1 MKKKSFLM
9 LLAMLLTASLALGLA
24 ACGDSGTETELSLE
38 ITSAAATV
46 EYGSPY
52 QLAYTAEHADS
63 VEVTVTVK
71 DGEEQTPVET
81 GYDAEA
87 KTFTAA
93 EIGEYTLTVTA
104 VKGEEEKTDS
114 VIVTVQ
120 DTAAPELTVD
130 LTPLTADVNES
141 LALPVAT
148 ASDPVDGDLSDQ
160 IDVQVTKAF
169 NGSLEKSE
177 EDGVYYFTSRAAGS
191 FLISYYVQD
200 KNGNDAEEFLQVT
213 VEALTA
219 ETTLTE
225 EENRIDNLSQ
235 SGVTFV
241 ENFAKGYESD
251 FAQGLSYGSN
261 IPSVS
266 IEGTTDMIAG
276 NSLVFNYDGGTSTTN
291 TRYFF
296 SSMDS
301 FIKTGKWTISM
312 DIKVLSGS
320 VPSSIYFSFIQD
332 GSQQG
337 DDVPFTLEN
346 EIGKV
351 QTITYSDIKSFGE
364 GETWWFT
371 MFFMGNAS
379 FDDFKIAVDN
389 IRITWEE
396 VVIATVDRTGT
407 PKDLTIDDLT
417 ADGGYTLTGADD
429 NYTDLGGTGNPT
441 YVQIDKLVAGS
452 LLTEEEVA
460 NLTSDNGFNSP
471 YAIQIKSQI
480 NNFLSLSNVCNDPGY
495 DYTLTVRYYA
505 KNAANGW
512 HLFMTNAG
520 GTQTGA
526 TGVTFQNGVGTLTVS
541 FLGDASYTNV
551 GFYSGNVGEIYIGDI
566 TVSATVHQAAA
577 TTPNGNTVG
586 QTWTIDYA
594 TANPGADASK
604 WSRVSTADVPELA
617 GLEGFGASCVL
628 VSQSGDKTAELF
640 QNNNTYFED
649 GCKYEITFFLYVKT
663 LSGGSLMARCDGAFP
678 VLVNDGT
685 TGYQKVTIERTGKWD
700 WTSLYTNTAT
710 VEVYLGSIQIEL
722 VEIL

>member
-1 MKKKSFLM
+1 M
-9 LLAMLLTASLALGLA
+9 
-24 ACGDSGTETELSLE
+24 
-38 ITSAAATV
+38 
-46 EYGSPY
+46 
-52 QLAYTAEHADS
+52 
-63 VEVTVTVK
+63 
-71 DGEEQTPVET
+71 
-81 GYDAEA
+81 
-87 KTFTAA
+87 
-93 EIGEYTLTVTA
+93 
-104 VKGEEEKTDS
+104 
-114 VIVTVQ
+114 
-120 DTAAPELTVD
+120 
-130 LTPLTADVNES
+130 PL
-141 LALPVAT
+141 
-148 ASDPVDGDLSDQ
+148 
-160 IDVQVTKAF
+160 
-169 NGSLEKSE
+169 
-177 EDGVYYFTSRAAGS
+177 
-191 FLISYYVQD
+191 
-200 KNGNDAEEFLQVT
+200 
-213 VEALTA
+213 
-219 ETTLTE
+219 
-225 EENRIDNLSQ
+225 
-235 SGVTFV
+235 
-241 ENFAKGYESD
+241 
-251 FAQGLSYGSN
+251 
-261 IPSVS
+261 
-266 IEGTTDMIAG
+266 
-276 NSLVFNYDGGTSTTN
+276 
-291 TRYFF
+291 
-296 SSMDS
+296 
-301 FIKTGKWTISM
+301 
-312 DIKVLSGS
+312 
-320 VPSSIYFSFIQD
+320 
-332 GSQQG
+332 
-337 DDVPFTLEN
+337 TLEN

-520 GTQTGA
+520 GAQTGA

-551 GFYSGNVGEIYIGDI
+551 GFYSGSVGEIYIGDI

-663 LSGGSLMARCDGAFP
+663 LSGGTLMARCDGDFP
-678 VLVNDGT
+678 VLVNEGT

-700 WTSLYTNTAT
+700 WTSFYTSTAT
-710 VEVYLGSIQIEL
+710 VEVYLGSVQIKL

>member
-24 ACGDSGTETELSLE
+24 ACGDTGTEPELSLE

-141 LALPVAT
+141 LALPIAT

-301 FIKTGKWTISM
+301 YIKTGRWTITM
-312 DIKVLSGS
+312 DVKVLSGS

-351 QTITYSDIKSFGE
+351 QTITYSDIKSFAE
-364 GETWWFT
+364 GTTWWFT

-417 ADGGYTLTGADD
+417 AEGGYTLTGADD

-441 YVQIDKLVAGS
+441 YVQIDKLVDAT
-452 LLTEEEVA
+452 LLTADEAA
-460 NLTSDNGFNSP
+460 NLTAENGFNSP

-480 NNFLSLSNVCNDPGY
+480 NNFLSLTNVCNDPGY
-495 DYTLTVRYYA
+495 DYTLTVKYFA
-505 KNAANGW
+505 KNPGESW

-520 GTQTGA
+520 GAQTGA
-526 TGVTFQNGVGTLTVS
+526 NGVTFQAGAGTLTVT
-541 FLGDASYTNV
+541 FLGNASYANI
-551 GFYSGNVGEIYIGDI
+551 GFYSGAVGEIYIGDI
-566 TVSATVHQAAA
+566 TVEAKVHQAAA
-577 TTPNGNTVG
+577 TTPNGYQVG
-586 QTWTIDYA
+586 QTWTLDYA
-594 TANPGADASK
+594 TTNPVGSAFT
-604 WSRVSTADVPELA
+604 RVNTADVAELA
-617 GLEGFGASCVL
+617 GLEGFGASCVFL
-628 VSQSGDKTAELF
+628 SQSGNLTAELF

-663 LSGGSLMARCDGAFP
+663 LSGGTLMARCDGDFP
-678 VLVNDGT
+678 VLVNEGT

-700 WTSLYTNTAT
+700 WTSFYTSTAT
-710 VEVYLGSIQIEL
+710 VEVYLGSVQIKL